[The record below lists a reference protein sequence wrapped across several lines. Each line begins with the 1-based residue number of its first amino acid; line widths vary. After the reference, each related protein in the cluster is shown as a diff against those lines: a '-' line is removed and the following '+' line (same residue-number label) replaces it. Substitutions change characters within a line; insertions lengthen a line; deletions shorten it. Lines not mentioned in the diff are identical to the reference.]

1 MNFTFYNFRPNKNAF
16 EQLKEKMD
24 AKDADTVFIANERL
38 TEAVLNGMADHL
50 KKNNFFGWNK
60 IISH

>member
-50 KKNNFFGWNK
+50 KKNNFFG
-60 IISH
+60 